1 MGAMKRRRALA
12 ITLAAL
18 VAGPMACGGG
28 EGGDGDDGADGADGA
43 DDGDGGDGGI
53 EPPAPV
59 CDEAGG
65 DAAAQTPELAFAVG
79 DRGDEAWL
87 ASPVVVDLDGDG
99 DPEIAAGRDERMI
112 VWSSDG
118 QVLWTDGTEGRIW
131 SSPVAADLDPG
142 KGGLELAAAS
152 RGSIYAWDAAGQP
165 LDGFPFEWRDEMRSL
180 AAGDI
185 DGDGELELV
194 AVTTNPLDAGD
205 QRDIVIAV
213 EADGQIV
220 EGFPANT
227 GGSSGCDDE
236 CYVTGGYDQN
246 LALGDVDGDGR
257 ADILAPQDNAY
268 MSLHDGTGR
277 AFDAADIFEGRS
289 KFMGIRFLHDYD
301 QARQG
306 YADDEDSANQAHF
319 TNSAPAIADMDGDGI
334 GDLVVLGSVQN
345 AAQSE
350 RERGVALWVVHNDGR
365 RLDSWQTP
373 LHVPEYR
380 AGLWDFEETN
390 VVAAT
395 NQVAVV
401 DLDPDLPGPE
411 VVFAGFDGRVHA
423 VSAAADELWSASFTT
438 DSDVLTGGVAVA
450 DLSRDGRPEIVFAT
464 YSPEDGRSAL
474 FVLDGGGNPVAELPL
489 PGRGAMAVPTIA
501 DADGDGQLEIAVS
514 LKDADGG
521 DEVLVY
527 TVPGSG
533 ADCLLWPTGRGNY
546 RRDGYLPD

>member
-1 MGAMKRRRALA
+1 
-12 ITLAAL
+12 
-18 VAGPMACGGG
+18 
-28 EGGDGDDGADGADGA
+28 
-43 DDGDGGDGGI
+43 
-53 EPPAPV
+53 
-59 CDEAGG
+59 
-65 DAAAQTPELAFAVG
+65 
-79 DRGDEAWL
+79 
-87 ASPVVVDLDGDG
+87 
-99 DPEIAAGRDERMI
+99 
-112 VWSSDG
+112 
-118 QVLWTDGTEGRIW
+118 
-131 SSPVAADLDPG
+131 
-142 KGGLELAAAS
+142 
-152 RGSIYAWDAAGQP
+152 
-165 LDGFPFEWRDEMRSL
+165 
-180 AAGDI
+180 
-185 DGDGELELV
+185 
-194 AVTTNPLDAGD
+194 
-205 QRDIVIAV
+205 
-213 EADGQIV
+213 
-220 EGFPANT
+220 
-227 GGSSGCDDE
+227 
-236 CYVTGGYDQN
+236 
-246 LALGDVDGDGR
+246 
-257 ADILAPQDNAY
+257 
-268 MSLHDGTGR
+268 
-277 AFDAADIFEGRS
+277 
-289 KFMGIRFLHDYD
+289 MGIRFLHDYD

-319 TNSAPAIADMDGDGI
+319 TNSAPAIADMDGDGV

-350 RERGVALWVVHNDGR
+350 RERGVALWVVHNDGS

-423 VSAAADELWSASFTT
+423 VSAAADPLWSASFTT

-450 DLSRDGRPEIVFAT
+450 DLSRDGVPEIVFAT

-474 FVLDGGGNPVAELPL
+474 FVLDGGGNRVAELPL

-501 DADGDGQLEIAVS
+501 DIDGDGQLEIAVS

-533 ADCLLWPTGRGNY
+533 ADCLPWPTGRGNY